1 MNKWT
6 VLISESAQREFYKL
20 DKEMRERFKKAFEQ
34 LKEKPYL
41 PRSGADIKK
50 LEGSFDPALYRIRV
64 GEYRA
69 IYAIIEKEVR
79 ITTILHRSKG
89 YKWLE

>member
-1 MNKWT
+1 MKIRAGFVSNSSSSSFIVGIGKIDDIN
-6 VLISESAQREFYKL
+6 L
-20 DKEMRERFKKAFEQ
+20 FEQ